1 MQIQDEE
8 LLLKIGVICIF
19 AFSSSSSYFALGL
32 PWLLLCELIPQCS
45 LPSLFSH
52 SMLDSDSSHYCKAVS
67 DRAVLLLY
75 IVDVI
80 SAGHSTAASL
90 QFQMDVLIEVVVLK
104 LT

>member
-19 AFSSSSSYFALGL
+19 AFSSNSSYFVLGL
-32 PWLLLCELIPQCS
+32 PWLLLFGLITDCS
-45 LPSLFSH
+45 LPPLLSH
-52 SMLDSDSSHYCKAVS
+52 SIFNSDSSHYCKAVS
-67 DRAVLLLY
+67 GRAVLLLY
-75 IVDVI
+75 VVDAI

-90 QFQMDVLIEVVVLK
+90 QFQMDMLLEIVMLK